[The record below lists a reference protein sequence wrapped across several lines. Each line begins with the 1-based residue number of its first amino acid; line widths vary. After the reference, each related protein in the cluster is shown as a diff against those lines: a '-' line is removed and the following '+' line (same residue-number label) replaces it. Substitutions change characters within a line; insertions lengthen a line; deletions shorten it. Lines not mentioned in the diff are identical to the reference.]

1 MRYITQKRNSVIQI
15 CSRGSLLKITMR
27 WRGYFTLFLFP
38 CMLRC
43 ATFLHPFPDFHIRS
57 LALLLLYGIAA
68 ILHVSLEICYV
79 PCNFQQKTLLC
90 VWYVPF
96 SGNFIHATTNF
107 FTTQYVKYTMILVD
121 LITTC
126 SLQTFQQL

>member
-1 MRYITQKRNSVIQI
+1 M
-15 CSRGSLLKITMR
+15 KITMR

-38 CMLRC
+38 CMLLC
-43 ATFLHPFPDFHIRS
+43 ATFLHPFPDFYIRS

-107 FTTQYVKYTMILVD
+107 FTTYVYEVHNDSSGLDYNLQFTNFSIVI
-121 LITTC
+121 ITLFTKFKNAN
-126 SLQTFQQL
+126 QIQIANDK